1 MVEKGEFKYQTH
13 TGHKLT
19 AKEDIFINV
28 YIETDNAT
36 EAARKAGYGKK
47 KQLALENK
55 LKNSIEDNKKELSI
69 TKVEKDISTANID
82 LEKGISHTRKELDK
96 NVPHTKLEL
105 EKNVSVTKAEL
116 EKELSRYLAV
126 KGNNVRQ
133 KSYIAQEIFYR
144 KQQLIE
150 KNKDSICSAEELLT
164 YLSKVVRGEEK
175 DQFGLDIPISERTR
189 AAVELA
195 KRVIDLPN
203 KTPTEAPK
211 ISITLD
217 WTNDNS
223 DAIDA
228 DFTPKESEDE
238 DVTIGQTN
246 AQIGD

>member
-69 TKVEKDISTANID
+69 TEVEKDISTANID

-96 NVPHTKLEL
+96 NVPHTKL
-105 EKNVSVTKAEL
+105 EL

>member
-96 NVPHTKLEL
+96 NVPHTKL
-105 EKNVSVTKAEL
+105 EL

-228 DFTPKESEDE
+228 DFTLKENDDE
-238 DVTIGQTN
+238 DVAIGQTN

>member
-55 LKNSIEDNKKELSI
+55 LKNSIEDNKKELST

-96 NVPHTKLEL
+96 SVPHTKL
-105 EKNVSVTKAEL
+105 EL

-144 KQQLIE
+144 KQQLVE
-150 KNKDSICSAEELLT
+150 KNKESICSAEELLT

-217 WTNDNS
+217 WANDNS

-228 DFTPKESEDE
+228 DFTLKENDDE
-238 DVTIGQTN
+238 DVAIGQTN